1 MAARYIWDVE
11 EQFKSGNFD
20 YVTITGNKKRSYD

>member
-1 MAARYIWDVE
+1 MVARYIWDVE

-20 YVTITGNKKRSYD
+20 WCLQLEEKKRTYD